1 MSPVPG
7 AQVPPMMWEL
17 RSHMQPKKKKKRKDN
32 SKRKKKFAKRI
43 FSSIARLTG
52 IEVVT

>member
-1 MSPVPG
+1 MSPMQE
-7 AQVPPMMWEL
+7 AQVPPMMWEV
-17 RSHMQPKKKKKRKDN
+17 RSHMQPKKKRKDN

-52 IEVVT
+52 IKVVT